1 MWQIALNHD
10 TCFHAL
16 TLELCSSSE
25 QFRIAMLVYTR
36 SSISKLF
43 LALEF
48 HLMNGTFPWNVS
60 ISLKLELEK
69 MTFSEQA
76 RPIGNSDD

>member
-16 TLELCSSSE
+16 TLELVSSSE

-48 HLMNGTFPWNVS
+48 HLMNGTFVS
-60 ISLKLELEK
+60 ISLKPELER
-69 MTFSEQA
+69 MTFSA
-76 RPIGNSDD
+76 

>member
-48 HLMNGTFPWNVS
+48 HLMNGTFES

-76 RPIGNSDD
+76 RPIGNVDD

>member
-48 HLMNGTFPWNVS
+48 HLMNGTFVS

-69 MTFSEQA
+69 MTFLEQA
-76 RPIGNSDD
+76 RPIVNGDD

>member
-16 TLELCSSSE
+16 TLEPPRNN
-25 QFRIAMLVYTR
+25 RIAMLYTR

-43 LALEF
+43 LGLEF
-48 HLMNGTFPWNVS
+48 HLKTKNNM
-60 ISLKLELEK
+60 KH
-69 MTFSEQA
+69 
-76 RPIGNSDD
+76 PIDGDFLLF